1 MEHSIPERLARVETS
16 LDGLSKIVNATATDV
31 RAMRDS
37 MLTSTASKAGS
48 WKTLS
53 TLGSAIVGVGIIAGG
68 VGAMAAVLIR

>member
-16 LDGLSKIVNATATDV
+16 LASLAITVNSTASDV
-31 RAMRDS
+31 RAVRDH

-53 TLGSAIVGVGIIAGG
+53 TLGSIGVAIGIIAGG